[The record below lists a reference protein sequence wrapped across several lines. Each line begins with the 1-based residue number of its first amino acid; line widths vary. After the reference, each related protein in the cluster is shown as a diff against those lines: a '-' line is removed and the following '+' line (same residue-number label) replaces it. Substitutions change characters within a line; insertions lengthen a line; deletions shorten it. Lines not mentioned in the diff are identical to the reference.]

1 MLRLGKLNVSLTK
14 HGAHKIAILLRR
26 YDKEHVLDHLSE
38 PEPRINIDV
47 AQARKNL
54 SVGPGDAVPE
64 LWNSVRKM
72 GPSAID
78 ALVLLAIIFSHHA
91 LISAMIAGRTGP
103 FRGTIRRSTFR
114 DEKEFTNFAHT
125 LEQLGFSTKRE
136 FARVS
141 YDLKPLFKINGLE
154 IVAAQLLALKL
165 KTAGWNG
172 KGNITDEL
180 ISNNFNQAL
189 AISETQL
196 RSWISKGDL
205 TSDRSV
211 IEDPDFFSGADELT
225 VEGEFKFRPGH
236 KSRKLGSILVT
247 GAEQDATIEFL
258 HNKMQ
263 TALYRSLVTQF
274 GKDYVGTEVYT
285 GQGTSIDIVVE
296 TPRFRWFY
304 EIKVADSVR
313 ACIRQAIPQLLEY
326 AYWQCDHAVAD
337 RLIIVAP
344 FEITAGA
351 ERYLAFLRKQ
361 FRLPISYQEYDMD

>member
-14 HGAHKIAILLRR
+14 HGAHKIAILLRK
-26 YDKEHVLDHLSE
+26 YDKDHILDQLSE
-38 PEPRINIDV
+38 LEPGINIDI
-47 AQARKNL
+47 AQAGKNL
-54 SVGPGDAVPE
+54 SIGPGNAVPE
-64 LWNSVRKM
+64 LWNTIRRM

-78 ALVLLAIIFSHHA
+78 AMVLLAIIFSHHA

-103 FRGTIRRSTFR
+103 FSGTIRRSTFQG
-114 DEKEFTNFAHT
+114 DKEFTNFAHT
-125 LEQLGFSTKRE
+125 LEQLGFSAERDY
-136 FARVS
+136 AHVS
-141 YDLKPLFKINGLE
+141 YNLRPLFKIKGLE

-180 ISNNFNQAL
+180 ISNNFHQAL
-189 AISETQL
+189 AISEAQL
-196 RSWISKGDL
+196 RSWIRKGDL
-205 TSDRSV
+205 TGDTFA
-211 IEDPDFFSGADELT
+211 IEDRDFFSGADEPAI
-225 VEGEFKFRPGH
+225 EGKFKFRPGH
-236 KSRKLGSILVT
+236 KPRKPGSILVT
-247 GAEQDATIEFL
+247 GTKQDTTVEFR

-263 TALYRSLVTQF
+263 TALYRSLVAQF
-274 GKDYVGTEVYT
+274 GKNCVGTEVST
-285 GQGTSIDIVVE
+285 GQGTSIDVVVE
-296 TPRFRWFY
+296 TPRYRWFY

-337 RLIIVAP
+337 KLIIVAP

-361 FRLPISYQEYDMD
+361 FRLPISYLQFAVD